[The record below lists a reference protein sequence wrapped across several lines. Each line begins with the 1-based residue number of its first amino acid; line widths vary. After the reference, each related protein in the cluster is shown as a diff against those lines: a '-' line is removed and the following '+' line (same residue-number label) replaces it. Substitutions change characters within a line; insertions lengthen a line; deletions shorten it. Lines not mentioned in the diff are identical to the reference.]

1 MTEHAEG
8 GILGV
13 VVSTVPSRRERKK
26 SATHEAL
33 LDSALAL
40 FAEKGFA
47 NTTIE
52 DIAERADVAPRTFFR
67 YFPNKVAVLQSAT
80 DEHLDRLRSL
90 LAASPPGEPPL
101 VSLMRALKATAID
114 LQESRD
120 RILLQ
125 KQISIDA
132 RLDHGVD
139 EFWNLWTRFEA
150 ILAEHLGVEVDADPA
165 PALFTGIA
173 IGLASGSVRAWLAQ
187 GAEGELAPF
196 FEAGFAM
203 LRSAVDQAGS

>member
-1 MTEHAEG
+1 M
-8 GILGV
+8 
-13 VVSTVPSRRERKK
+13 VSTVPSRRERKK

-33 LDSALAL
+33 LDAALEL
-40 FAEKGFA
+40 FAEKGFTE
-47 NTTIE
+47 TTIE
-52 DIAERADVAPRTFFR
+52 DIADRADVAPRTFFR
-67 YFPNKVAVLQSAT
+67 YFPNKAAVLQSAT
-80 DEHLDRLRSL
+80 DEHLERLRSL

-101 VSLMRALKATAID
+101 VSVMRALQATAAD
-114 LQESRD
+114 LQDNRD
-120 RILLQ
+120 RIRLQ

-132 RLDHGVD
+132 QLDSGVD
-139 EFWNLWTRFEA
+139 EFWNLWSRFEA

-173 IGLASGSVRAWLAQ
+173 IGVASGAVRAWLAQ

-203 LRSAVDQAGS
+203 LRSTVDQAAS